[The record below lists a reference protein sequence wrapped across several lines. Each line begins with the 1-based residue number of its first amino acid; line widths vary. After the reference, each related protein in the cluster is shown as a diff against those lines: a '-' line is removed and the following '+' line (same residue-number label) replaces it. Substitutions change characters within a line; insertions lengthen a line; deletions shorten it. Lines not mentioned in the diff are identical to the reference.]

1 MKDIL
6 ATEPWTFIACHSFDN
21 ILLAG
26 DDSHNVTSVPPTSY
40 HSFKLIPSFWDWGLA
55 RKTGSIKLNLAPG
68 HRMTSARFVNE
79 LHPNNIVIAEISA
92 SPLLSE
98 QSADDR

>member
-26 DDSHNVTSVPPTSY
+26 DDSHNVTLVPHHTGQFPILTLQFLGLGTSEEDRVY
-40 HSFKLIPSFWDWGLA
+40 QIESSP
-55 RKTGSIKLNLAPG
+55 R
-68 HRMTSARFVNE
+68 
-79 LHPNNIVIAEISA
+79 A
-92 SPLLSE
+92 SNDFS
-98 QSADDR
+98 QIR

>member
-26 DDSHNVTSVPPTSY
+26 DDSHNVTYV
-40 HSFKLIPSFWDWGLA
+40 LPSIIRTQLNHQILGLGIGEEDWINQIES
-55 RKTGSIKLNLAPG
+55 RPGS
-68 HRMTSARFVNE
+68 
-79 LHPNNIVIAEISA
+79 PNDFS
-92 SPLLSE
+92 
-98 QSADDR
+98 

>member
-26 DDSHNVTSVPPTSY
+26 DDSHNVTSVPPALAQVN
-40 HSFKLIPSFWDWGLA
+40 LILSFWDWGLA

-79 LHPNNIVIAEISA
+79 LHPNNIVIAEISE
-92 SPLLSE
+92 SLPLSKLSAE
-98 QSADDR
+98 HR

>member
-26 DDSHNVTSVPPTSY
+26 DDSHNVTYVSQSTVPR
-40 HSFKLIPSFWDWGLA
+40 KLMISFWDWGLA

-79 LHPNNIVIAEISA
+79 LHPSNIVIAEISMCLNP
-92 SPLLSE
+92 S
-98 QSADDR
+98 

>member
-26 DDSHNVTSVPPTSY
+26 DDSHNVTYIPLYTTVLS
-40 HSFKLIPSFWDWGLA
+40 KLI
-55 RKTGSIKLNLAPG
+55 TGSG
-68 HRMTSARFVNE
+68 TG
-79 LHPNNIVIAEISA
+79 
-92 SPLLSE
+92 
-98 QSADDR
+98 D